1 MPPQAGFVSE
11 WYLFQTFF
19 QGFHLASLASRLVA
33 ALAGAGLALT
43 VAIAFA
49 TFVKAFGIGL
59 LGRERDPS
67 AKGAPWSNAVAVG
80 ALGLLVLALAAGMP
94 IWLSEL
100 GGAVSATLASNAP
113 DSMRDGWLL
122 VPLTSKFSFISPS
135 KLVIAMPLLAIVP
148 IALLLL
154 TNRRPI
160 RTAPVW
166 YGGASEAPP
175 RAATTALTFSNAL
188 RTFYSFIYRPTVE
201 TERETAK
208 ESRQPYF
215 IKRLSFSHDVAPI
228 FGPYLFV
235 PLIRIV
241 NAVAKRF
248 RLIQSGQLN
257 FYLSLIGGLLVL
269 ILLISLF

>member
-1 MPPQAGFVSE
+1 MPV
-11 WYLFQTFF
+11 
-19 QGFHLASLASRLVA
+19 
-33 ALAGAGLALT
+33 
-43 VAIAFA
+43 
-49 TFVKAFGIGL
+49 
-59 LGRERDPS
+59 
-67 AKGAPWSNAVAVG
+67 
-80 ALGLLVLALAAGMP
+80 
-94 IWLSEL
+94 WLSGL
-100 GGAVSATLASNAP
+100 DTAVSMTLSSNAP
-113 DSMRDGWLL
+113 DAMRDGWLL
-122 VPLTSKFSFISPS
+122 VPLTSKFAFISPS
-135 KLVIAMPLLAIVP
+135 KLVIVMPLLAILP

-154 TNRRPI
+154 TSRRGV
-160 RTAPVW
+160 RAAAVW
-166 YGGASEAPP
+166 YGGSNEEPP

-208 ESRQPYF
+208 GSRQPYF

-228 FGPYLFV
+228 FGPYLFL

-241 NAVAKRF
+241 NTVAKRF